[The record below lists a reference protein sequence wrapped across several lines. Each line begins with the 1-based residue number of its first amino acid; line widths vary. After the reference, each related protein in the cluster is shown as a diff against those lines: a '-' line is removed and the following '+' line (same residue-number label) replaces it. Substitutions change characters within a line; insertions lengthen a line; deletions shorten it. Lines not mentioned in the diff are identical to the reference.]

1 MNFERPH
8 IKTDSQTNPWAN
20 LKDFATP
27 LNPEEST
34 PSVTNANLPQH
45 EDKIDQHA
53 PAPLTNT
60 PRAPR
65 YEGDPSQYSEAELL
79 ADPIKRFRVNPE
91 DFRLF
96 ARQTEITGIKDG
108 RIQAP
113 TKPLDAN
120 LGEYVAC
127 TADTISVITGH
138 DQGMRLG
145 PARKG
150 EHYDTPADHVI
161 YLDKSARPVCW
172 LVNTFWDDF
181 TDEKRPPHSFLA
193 IDRADWLR
201 RMGFNCD
208 DDGRDLATGDKI
220 TPHALFVPG
229 GVETEDPD
237 TILQLPTVLDGK
249 NVLVVDEVARTGSTQ
264 SIAQMAL
271 KAAIP
276 AIKQT
281 QSYTFWRTP
290 GAFTYV
296 KSNGNTESEIASAPI
311 WYDAKT
317 PLGRGIGDVSQDF
330 FAERYAK
337 HPNPHTRA
345 QMLGSFALGRYINLN
360 EEAGHASRELAHE
373 IQNLHHEYEQGHILM
388 AAPYHYDLKAW
399 KASLEKLGIQFARRN
414 GNQPLPHNSLPYI
427 KDELS
432 QRPPAFA

>member
-8 IKTDSQTNPWAN
+8 TKTESQTNPWEDLRDSAAPI
-20 LKDFATP
+20 DSETP
-27 LNPEEST
+27 T
-34 PSVTNANLPQH
+34 
-45 EDKIDQHA
+45 
-53 PAPLTNT
+53 
-60 PRAPR
+60 PR

-145 PARKG
+145 SARKG

-220 TPHALFVPG
+220 TPGEIRDAVKYLDKKTLAGLHALFVPG

-414 GNQPLPHNSLPYI
+414 GNQPLPHNSLPSI

>member
-8 IKTDSQTNPWAN
+8 TKTEPQTNPWED
-20 LKDFATP
+20 LRDFAAPIDSETP
-27 LNPEEST
+27 T
-34 PSVTNANLPQH
+34 
-45 EDKIDQHA
+45 
-53 PAPLTNT
+53 
-60 PRAPR
+60 PR

-150 EHYDTPADHVI
+150 EHYDTPADHII

-220 TPHALFVPG
+220 TPGEIRDAVKYLDKKTLAGLHALFVPG

-237 TILQLPTVLDGK
+237 IILQLPTVLDGK
-249 NVLVVDEVARTGSTQ
+249 NVLVIDEVARTGSTQ

-317 PLGRGIGDVSQDF
+317 PLGRGIGDVSQEF

-373 IQNLHHEYEQGHILM
+373 IQNLHREYEQGHILM

-399 KASLEKLGIQFARRN
+399 KASLEKLGIQFVRRN
-414 GNQPLPHNSLPYI
+414 GNQPLPHNSLPSI